1 MILAPVVGAA
11 VPAKQNQ
18 ASKHLLMKSEI
29 QQQPLPIAMICFRHD
44 CSSVARK

>member
-11 VPAKQNQ
+11 VPKQNQ

-29 QQQPLPIAMICFRHD
+29 QQQPLPIAMICMLP
-44 CSSVARK
+44 S